1 MRWFTKMLDCLVDC
15 LVYAYEITKTEYI
28 NPPKNIPSSWDSY
41 DTEFGWSREDYRS
54 ACGDNSQNTITK
66 VITEMRAYFPETR
79 NDEFIFNGKRDLY
92 GQLPL
97 KDNFF
102 LNGKEYLIKNNFPR
116 AEIVDLETKI
126 SLINITGTLLRA
138 GPFSES
144 FVLNQMKKYQ

>member
-1 MRWFTKMLDCLVDC
+1 MRWFTKMLDCLV
-15 LVYAYEITKTEYI
+15 YAYERTDTEYTG
-28 NPPKNIPSSWDSY
+28 PPRNIPSSWDSY
-41 DTEFGWSREDYRS
+41 DTEFGWSREDYS
-54 ACGDNSQNTITK
+54 HAAGYNSRNTVTTRI
-66 VITEMRAYFPETR
+66 VEVRAYFPETR